1 LTSIIASVSIH
12 KVTIVTVVGNDMPIS
27 TNLDAVIA
35 GKGKVSCAV
44 AGPIPKD
51 KIFSGVTRYA
61 MTSVVNSSDTCA
73 TYNGC
78 AMRSDYP
85 SLKAVAPSEAGTWME
100 FRIFALDAII
110 GDGVKGND

>member
-12 KVTIVTVVGNDMPIS
+12 KVTIITTGGSDIAIS

-35 GKGKVSCAV
+35 GEGKVSCAV

-61 MTSVVNSSDTCA
+61 ITSVVNSSDTCA
-73 TYNGC
+73 TYYGR

-85 SLKAVAPSEAGTWME
+85 SLKAVAPSEGGAWME
-100 FRIFALDAII
+100 F
-110 GDGVKGND
+110 